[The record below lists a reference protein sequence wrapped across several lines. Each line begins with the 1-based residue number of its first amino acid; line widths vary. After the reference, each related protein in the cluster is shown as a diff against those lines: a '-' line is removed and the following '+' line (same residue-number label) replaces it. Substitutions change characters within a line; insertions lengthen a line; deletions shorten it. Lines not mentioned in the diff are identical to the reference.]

1 MAASAALR
9 LSSGMVLFSL
19 IPWLGLGLVELAVD
33 GEMAGA
39 EMGCTS
45 MAVVPPKRRQDKPFG
60 ELNSGFAH
68 L

>member
-19 IPWLGLGLVELAVD
+19 IPWLGLGLAVG

-45 MAVVPPKRRQDKPFG
+45 MAVVLPKRRQDKPFG